1 MTWPLPRRM
10 VPALTVALILLA
22 AAPAVAEACIGGWR
36 PQSLDD
42 QLMCPTCHVPLNQSE
57 SQAAQ
62 DIRNFVEQRCNA
74 GWSEQRT
81 KQALID
87 QFGTQI
93 LAAPPFRG
101 FDALAWII
109 PAGLLTIGAAV
120 AGGLAWAWTRR
131 SRSESAQ
138 PAATIDND
146 LASRIDADLSRF
158 DQRCRRTTRRSEEL
172 VDRTPQRR

>member
-1 MTWPLPRRM
+1 MTWSPPRRIL
-10 VPALTVALILLA
+10 PALIVALILLA
-22 AAPAVAEACIGGWR
+22 AAPAVAEACMGGWR

-42 QLMCPTCHVPLNQSE
+42 QLMCPTCHVPLNQSD

-62 DIRNFVEQRCNA
+62 DIRNFVQQHCNA

-101 FDALAWII
+101 FDALAWLV
-109 PAGLLTIGAAV
+109 PAGLLLTGAGV
-120 AGGLAWAWTRR
+120 AGGLAWGWTRR
-131 SRSESAQ
+131 TRRGLTPP
-138 PAATIDND
+138 PAKIDAE

-158 DQRCRRTTRRSEEL
+158 D
-172 VDRTPQRR
+172 